1 MRRIDRAKK
10 FSLDCL
16 ISKESNMSIFAQHL
30 QQDNKELGR
39 LCIML
44 SWQLLKSVVFW
55 CVCVCARVACAL
67 ALN

>member
-1 MRRIDRAKK
+1 MWILN
-10 FSLDCL
+10 FFNLFHL

-55 CVCVCARVACAL
+55 CVCVCVHVACAL

>member
-1 MRRIDRAKK
+1 
-10 FSLDCL
+10 
-16 ISKESNMSIFAQHL
+16 MSVFAQRL

-44 SWQLLKSVVFW
+44 SWQLLKSVVFLV
-55 CVCVCARVACAL
+55 CVCVHVACAL